1 MRPTIQDLLAQR
13 KTIVYDGATTTMLR
27 TMGLGPSTA
36 PESWVMDNGVQVF
49 AVAQSYVNAGAQII
63 MTCTFGGTEFALRA
77 AHVTTP
83 MAELNHRAAELA
95 RQAAGDTALVAG
107 SIGPLGSLAL
117 QMQTLT
123 YGEAVR
129 QYEDQAGALVEG
141 GVDLLHIETM
151 SDMQE
156 TRAAIEGVRRV
167 TDLPIFVTL
176 SFDTQGRT
184 ALGLPPDI
192 AAQFLV
198 ELGVTAIGANCGRGP
213 EALATILR
221 EMRRADS
228 KIPLIA
234 KPNTGEPDART
245 GRASIPMPPP
255 LFANW
260 AREWIRASAKI
271 IGGCCGTTPEHIAA
285 LKQLVGGN

>member
-1 MRPTIQDLLAQR
+1 MRPMVRDLLAQR
-13 KTIVYDGATTTMLR
+13 KPILYDGATTTVLR
-27 TMGLGPSTA
+27 SMGLA
-36 PESWVMDNGVQVF
+36 PNSAAESWVMENGAQIF

-63 MTCTFGGTEFALRA
+63 MTCTTGGTEFALRA
-77 AHVTTP
+77 SGISTSVYD
-83 MAELNHRAAELA
+83 LNQRAAEIA
-95 RQAAGDTALVAG
+95 RQAAGDSALVAG
-107 SIGPLGSLAL
+107 ALGSLGNLAL

-123 YGEAVR
+123 YAEAVR
-129 QYEDQAGALVEG
+129 QYGDQASALVEG
-141 GVDLLHIETM
+141 GADLLHIETM

-192 AAQFLV
+192 GAQFLV
-198 ELGVTAIGANCGRGP
+198 ELGVDAIGANCGRGP
-213 EALATILR
+213 EALAAILR
-221 EMRRADS
+221 EMRRADA

-234 KPNTGEPDART
+234 KPNTGEPDTQSGKPPIA
-245 GRASIPMPPP
+245 MPP
-255 LFANW
+255 LQFANW

-271 IGGCCGTTPEHIAA
+271 IGGCCGTTPQHIAA
-285 LKQLVGGN
+285 LKQIIAGN